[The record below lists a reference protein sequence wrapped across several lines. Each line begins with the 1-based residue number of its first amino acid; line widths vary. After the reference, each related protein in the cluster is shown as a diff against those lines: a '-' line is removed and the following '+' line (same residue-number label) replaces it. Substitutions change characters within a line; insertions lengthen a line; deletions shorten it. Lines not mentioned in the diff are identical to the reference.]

1 MNFQNDRYTL
11 RLANSSD
18 NDGIRQVYESGK
30 FSGGISVQYLRN
42 PTPYE
47 SFSADAEFN
56 YIMVIIDNQNHGR
69 VAAIGGAVVR
79 REYIN
84 GEIKR
89 CAYLTGLKVHPDYQ
103 RKISFIPKAYE
114 FMHGNISDCECC
126 YTTILDDNAV
136 AIGMLEK
143 KRKNMPEYRYIGH
156 YTTYCFYGGKRVL
169 PVEKNNIEGFDKLLE
184 THFSKQSLTPV
195 DYRCKGFGITE
206 FFCIREHGE
215 IIACCFIGNQQAYKQ
230 YNMCSYQGIYKL
242 LSKLPTRLFGY
253 PAFPKPNQII
263 NHGIVSYL
271 YIKDNDKKL
280 CSDFLRSVAAETNFS
295 LFLWGGM
302 ENNPLCTAMN
312 GMKTIHYGSRLYS
325 VEWEKKKEITGVIG
339 MEVALL

>member
-18 NDGIRQVYESGK
+18 NDGIREVYESGK
-30 FSGGISVQYLRN
+30 FNGGISVQYLRN

-56 YIMVIIDNQNHGR
+56 YIMVIIDHWNHGK

-84 GEIKR
+84 GEIKK

-103 RKISFIPKAYE
+103 KKISFIPKAYE
-114 FMHGNISDCECC
+114 FMHENILDCEYC
-126 YTTILDDNAV
+126 YTTILDDNTL
-136 AIGMLEK
+136 AISMLEK

-156 YTTYCFYGGKRVL
+156 YTTYCFHGGKKIL
-169 PVEKNNIEGFDKLLE
+169 PVEKNNTEGFDTLLE
-184 THFSKQSLTPV
+184 TYFSKQSLTPV
-195 DYRCKGFGITE
+195 DYKCKGFGTTD
-206 FFCIREHGE
+206 FFCIREQGE

-230 YNMCSYQGIYKL
+230 YKMCSYQGIYKL
-242 LSKLPTRLFGY
+242 LSKLPIRLLGY
-253 PAFPKPNQII
+253 PAFPKSDQII
-263 NHGIVSYL
+263 HHGVVSYL

-280 CSDFLRSVAAETNFS
+280 CSNFLRSVAAETNFS
-295 LFLWGGM
+295 LFIWGGM
-302 ENNPLCTAMN
+302 DNHPLCAAMN
-312 GMKTIHYGSRLYS
+312 GMKTIPYGSRLYS
-325 VEWEKKKEITGVIG
+325 VEWDKRQEIAGVIG